1 MEAQIAEGHVN
12 TPPRGV
18 LRPMNV
24 PAKTDLGST
33 CRLHPTNPLPQAQK
47 TLRIPRARYVAL
59 MGKNK
64 SANAPQDLPTIVQI

>member
-24 PAKTDLGST
+24 PAKTR
-33 CRLHPTNPLPQAQK
+33 RLHPTNPLPQAQK